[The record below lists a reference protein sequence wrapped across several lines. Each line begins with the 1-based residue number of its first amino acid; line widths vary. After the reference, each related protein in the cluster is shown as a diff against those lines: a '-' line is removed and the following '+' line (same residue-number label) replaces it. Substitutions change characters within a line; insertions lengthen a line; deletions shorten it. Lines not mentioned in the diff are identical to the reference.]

1 VSPNIYTLNAFC
13 TKHNFSIQFLVYISH
28 CSIRY
33 FKYFGAFFELRS
45 FFSISVIFNF
55 FLPFFPVCHT
65 VWSGGDMVF
74 FWSLQVCMVIWYG
87 MVWYGMV
94 ILEYLIGFFRGGGSV
109 RVRGWIRGSALGS
122 ARVARGPLAPRHTC
136 HPPPRVHRRSGHAH
150 RPHRAAGRG
159 PRPGGGGEGWGWG
172 RAGVFS
178 THSYPPFPTLLV
190 TGFPPFYYLQA
201 FFVLKAFPECL
212 KSCVGGRPSFPLF
225 FFRKR

>member
-1 VSPNIYTLNAFC
+1 LTLCFALKKVSPNIYTLNAFC

-94 ILEYLIGFFRGGGSV
+94 ILEYLIGFFRGGGQCGSAV
-109 RVRGWIRGSALGS
+109 GSEGPRLGPRGWRGGPSH
-122 ARVARGPLAPRHTC
+122 RGIPVT
-136 HPPPRVHRRSGHAH
+136 PPPRPPPQ
-150 RPHRAAGRG
+150 RPRTPPAPCGWKRTTPGGRG
-159 PRPGGGGEGWGWG
+159 RGLGMGTG
-172 RAGVFS
+172 RCLLHPFLPSLPHAFGDRVSSILLPPGVFYIES
-178 THSYPPFPTLLV
+178 IP
-190 TGFPPFYYLQA
+190 
-201 FFVLKAFPECL
+201 
-212 KSCVGGRPSFPLF
+212 
-225 FFRKR
+225 